1 MKGQERKQT
10 DYHTVITTW
19 GGGAPLKS
27 HLFIQIYRELWGAQG
42 TPLYPPCPAEGQ
54 ENAISPLMGNPM
66 GVWETALGGVL
77 GEVGS
82 GAPPRASPAPQAVTG
97 PGSTG

>member
-1 MKGQERKQT
+1 MKGQERRRT

-19 GGGAPLKS
+19 GGAPLKS

-42 TPLYPPCPAEGQ
+42 TPLHPPCPAEGQ
-54 ENAISPLMGNPM
+54 EKAISPPMGDPM
-66 GVWETALGGVL
+66 GVWGAALGGVL
-77 GEVGS
+77 GEVGW

-97 PGSTG
+97 PGGPG